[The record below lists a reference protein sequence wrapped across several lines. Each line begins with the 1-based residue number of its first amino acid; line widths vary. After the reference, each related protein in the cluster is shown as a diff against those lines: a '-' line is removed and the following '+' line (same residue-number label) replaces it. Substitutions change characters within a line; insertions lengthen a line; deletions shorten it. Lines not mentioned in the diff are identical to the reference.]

1 MFDSF
6 QVQGATAPY
15 IQLANYTRTLI
26 TRGGIDSGVK
36 LPSIR
41 EVATAARV
49 SPSTVDKAWAVLK
62 QEGLLIG
69 VKGVGVQVADVSE
82 LRLRGVDRID
92 GYLTDLRQADADA
105 PRRTTDMPAWTREAL
120 GLPEGGECVLRS
132 RRIRRDG
139 RVVQYGYSWVHSRV
153 ADVVPEIDTIGKL
166 MPSYQAVYR
175 DRTGEQ
181 VQQETMH
188 AARVATDEDMAV
200 FDLDD
205 TAAIIVGRNVY
216 TDSEGVIGVGEVAY
230 EPGTELPVR

>member
-1 MFDSF
+1 MFDNF
-6 QVQGATAPY
+6 HMQGATPPY
-15 IQLANYTRTLI
+15 IQLANYARSLI
-26 TRGGIDSGVK
+26 TRGGIDPGIK

-41 EVATAARV
+41 EVATAAGV

-62 QEGLLIG
+62 REGLLIG
-69 VKGVGVQVADVSE
+69 VKGVGVQVADVSD

-92 GYLTDLRQADADA
+92 GYLTDLRQAEADT
-105 PRRTTDMPAWTREAL
+105 PRRTTDMPDWVRNLLEIPQ
-120 GLPEGGECVLRS
+120 GKECVLRS
-132 RRIRRDG
+132 RRIRVDG
-139 RVVQYGYSWVHSRV
+139 RVVQYGYSWVHPRV
-153 ADVVPEIDTIGKL
+153 ADAVPEIDTIGKL

-188 AARVATDEDMAV
+188 AARVATDEDTDV
-200 FDLDD
+200 FGMDD
-205 TAAIIVGRNVY
+205 TAAIIVSRNVY